1 MQLVVYFERLQ
12 KRERGKY
19 RKQSCT
25 TKLRYSVC
33 IFDARFV
40 HVVVCGFSLFAFFI
54 AFKIFAAQVVVT
66 PAPPITK
73 RLRAQAWLEDA
84 SQNICP
90 QRLTWKVWLQSL
102 MFENLCQN

>member
-12 KRERGKY
+12 KKERGKY

-73 RLRAQAWLEDA
+73 RLRAQSLVRRCLAKYMPAEAHVESLA
-84 SQNICP
+84 SK
-90 QRLTWKVWLQSL
+90 LDV
-102 MFENLCQN
+102 